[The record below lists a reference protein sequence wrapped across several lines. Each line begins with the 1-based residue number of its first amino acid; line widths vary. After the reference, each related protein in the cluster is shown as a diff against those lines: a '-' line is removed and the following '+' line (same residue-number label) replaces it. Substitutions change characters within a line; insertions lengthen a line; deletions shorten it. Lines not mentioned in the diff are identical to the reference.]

1 MSEART
7 STDCGIAD
15 GSRKRQRTDE
25 HNTEGDE
32 PEVTH
37 HPTLW
42 LNDGNIVLVADKIA
56 FRVHS
61 SILAMNSTVFKDM
74 FAIPLADD
82 SPRFEGHPVV
92 LLDDQPSQLADF
104 LHYMYRG
111 ARCVI

>member
-7 STDCGIAD
+7 SVDCGVAD
-15 GSRKRQRTDE
+15 SSSKRQITGE
-25 HNTEGDE
+25 HNVQDE
-32 PEVTH
+32 LGVTH

-56 FRVHS
+56 FCVHS
-61 SILAMNSTVFKDM
+61 SVLAMNSTVFKDM